1 MRESTEKENL
11 NSDSVKISTLKA
23 KIQPLIYWLAIV
35 VSLFH
40 LWVNTFG
47 TISEFWRNSLHL
59 GMLGAMGFLI
69 YPLSTKDKPE
79 RLSTS
84 NSYQENRNSPGF
96 FLQKLKK
103 GNIPKVFSH
112 FFTPINIVF
121 SGLMLL
127 SSIYFIL
134 AENALIDR
142 NLELTVTDSI
152 VGIVAIVLILELAR
166 RTSGF
171 IIPLLSVFFLSY
183 VLWWGK
189 FIDGS
194 FYFRGMRLPRL
205 LYRMCFSDQGLFGT
219 TTSISSTS
227 VFMFVLFA
235 SFLQISGGTDF
246 IIRLA
251 KTLTGKITGGSG
263 LVAVIASGLMGT
275 ISGSAIANTVS
286 TGSITIP
293 MMKRTGFKA
302 DFAAGVETAAS
313 VGGQLTPPVMG
324 AGAFIMSQWTGLPYQ
339 TIISVAFLPAIMY
352 FVTIGFYVWLEAGKY
367 GVGGYQRSKSLTRRN
382 LPQIPENKMIAEETT
397 SEIVNTPM
405 KLASATL
412 WIQKGREGSSFIL
425 PMAILVG
432 LLILGYTPTYAAGYS
447 ILATIV
453 SSWFS
458 NRPMKLKDIMDALA
472 LGTKNMVITGILLIA
487 AGLIIGTIATTGMSI
502 TFSGLLID
510 WSGGNLF
517 LALVSI
523 ALASLVLGMG
533 LPVTA
538 AYIMLAVLAAPA
550 LENMGI
556 SLLAAHL
563 IIFWLSQDSNVTPP
577 VCLAAYTAAGIAE
590 TSPFKA
596 AISAWK
602 LAKGL
607 YIMPLLF
614 AYTGLI
620 DGSWSE
626 RLSVFGLGL
635 IGLFTLTSA
644 IVGYCQRPLNMFH
657 RIGLFILS
665 FLIFWLMRFI

>member
-1 MRESTEKENL
+1 MHKSTVIESENSEPL
-11 NSDSVKISTLKA
+11 EIVTLGA
-23 KIQPLIYWLAIV
+23 KVQPLIYGLAV
-35 VSLFH
+35 VISLFH

-59 GMLGAMGFLI
+59 GMLSAIGFLI
-69 YPLSTKDKPE
+69 YPLRTSRETRWSTVIDIG
-79 RLSTS
+79 L
-84 NSYQENRNSPGF
+84 G
-96 FLQKLKK
+96 
-103 GNIPKVFSH
+103 V
-112 FFTPINIVF
+112 
-121 SGLMLL
+121 LMLL
-127 SSIYFIL
+127 CCIYFIL
-134 AENALIDR
+134 VEDALIER
-142 NLELTVTDSI
+142 NLELTVIDSV
-152 VGIVAIVLILELAR
+152 VGVIAIVLTLELAR
-166 RTSGF
+166 RTSG
-171 IIPLLSVFFLSY
+171 IVIPLLGIFFLSY
-183 VLWWGK
+183 ILWWGK
-189 FIDGS
+189 LIDGA
-194 FYFRGMRLPRL
+194 FYFRGLRLARV
-205 LYRMCFSDQGLFGT
+205 LYRMCFTDEGLFGT

-235 SFLQISGGTDF
+235 SFLLISGGTDF
-246 IIRLA
+246 IIKLA
-251 KTLTGKITGGSG
+251 RVLTGKIAGGSG

-313 VGGQLTPPVMG
+313 VGGQLMPPVMG

-352 FVTIGFYVWLEAGKY
+352 FATVGFYVWLEARKNQ
-367 GVGGYQRSKSLTRRN
+367 VG
-382 LPQIPENKMIAEETT
+382 IVAE
-397 SEIVNTPM
+397 
-405 KLASATL
+405 ATFL
-412 WIQKGREGSSFIL
+412 MGNIGREGITFIL
-425 PMAILVG
+425 PITVLVG
-432 LLILGYTPTYAAGYS
+432 LLIWGYTPTYAAGYS
-447 ILATIV
+447 ILAVIV
-453 SSWFS
+453 SSWLS
-458 NRPMKLKDIMDALA
+458 DRPMKLRGIFDALA
-472 LGTKNMVITGILLIA
+472 LGAKNMVVTGILLVA

-538 AYIMLAVLAAPA
+538 AYIMLAVIAAPA

-577 VCLAAYTAAGIAE
+577 VCLAAYAAAGIAE
-590 TSPFKA
+590 TSPLKT
-596 AISAWK
+596 AIASWK

-614 AYTGLI
+614 AYTALV
-620 DGSWSE
+620 DGSWSQ
-626 RLSVFGLGL
+626 RFLVFGFGL
-635 IGLFTLTSA
+635 IGLFALTAA
-644 IVGYCQRPLNMFH
+644 IAGYCFRPLKRRL
-657 RIGLFILS
+657 RIVLLALSLIIFIL
-665 FLIFWLMRFI
+665 IQFI